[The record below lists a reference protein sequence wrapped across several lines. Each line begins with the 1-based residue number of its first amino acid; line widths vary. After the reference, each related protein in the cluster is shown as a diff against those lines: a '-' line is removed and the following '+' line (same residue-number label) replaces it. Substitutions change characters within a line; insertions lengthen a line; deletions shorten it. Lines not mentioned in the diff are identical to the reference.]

1 MTRRR
6 PSVALIFEAVLLV
19 MATACETP
27 SAAPATPEVIVRP
40 PIPPGWTTI
49 SSDAG
54 DVRLTMPPDF
64 EPVFTDDGVL
74 AQPPPD
80 VDGGIPALE
89 IWASGPASIV
99 PQPESGAQLRTWLER
114 SAWLPSAGDDGVT
127 TVAGRTERELAL
139 PAGRAL
145 EVAITV
151 QPGTDAA
158 SRVVVYAIATD
169 GGIAIVRII
178 GLPPAR
184 LEERADELLTVA
196 ALVEFGAE
204 R

>member
-1 MTRRR
+1 
-6 PSVALIFEAVLLV
+6 
-19 MATACETP
+19 
-27 SAAPATPEVIVRP
+27 
-40 PIPPGWTTI
+40 
-49 SSDAG
+49 
-54 DVRLTMPPDF
+54 
-64 EPVFTDDGVL
+64 
-74 AQPPPD
+74 
-80 VDGGIPALE
+80 
-89 IWASGPASIV
+89 V

-196 ALVEFGAE
+196 ALVDFGAE